1 MGTVPV
7 LDADAVGDALPPDR
21 VQDAVRVAFAA
32 LGAGR
37 AVQPPQTVLPLSTG
51 GDAIVYAAANEDA
64 GLFGVK
70 ISPYLPQPSGG
81 AVVTAWT
88 LLVSTTTGAPVLL
101 CDAGALTAQRT
112 AATTA
117 LAIDLLA
124 PAEAS
129 TLAIVGAGPLARA
142 HLAHA
147 RAVRPFADVRVF
159 TRSGAG
165 LGDGVRVAPSAD
177 AAAEGADVV
186 LLCTSAAAPVLDV
199 TRLAP
204 GTLVTSISTNAPRA
218 HEINPAALGG
228 LDVYC
233 DHAPSALLAAGEL
246 LLATEAGSW
255 SADALRGDL
264 AGLLGGGAAPPSGD
278 RPVFFRSIGLGLED
292 IAIAGLLA

>member
-1 MGTVPV
+1 MGTVNV

-21 VQDAVRVAFAA
+21 VLEAVRVAFAA

-147 RAVRPFADVRVF
+147 RVVRPFADVRVYS
-159 TRSGAG
+159 RSGAG
-165 LGDGVRVAPSAD
+165 LGDGVTAARSAD

-218 HEINPAALGG
+218 HEIDPAALGG

-233 DHAPSALLAAGEL
+233 DHAPSALRAAGEL

-255 SADALRGDL
+255 SADAMRGDL